1 MRAASHT
8 SFNSDINVTPLVDVC
23 LVLLIIFMVVTPLMV
38 TGVPVNLPAVAAAS
52 ALADQ
57 PLQITL
63 QADGTLYVGDE
74 IMRVEQAASALDAA
88 HRTADRPVV
97 VQADKSVPYGDV
109 AVLLG
114 LCRDS
119 GFMNVGLAAQRRD
132 TVEGK

>member
-1 MRAASHT
+1 MRAASHA
-8 SFNSDINVTPLVDVC
+8 SFSSDINVTPLVDVC

-38 TGVPVNLPAVAAAS
+38 TGVPVNLPSVAAAS

-74 IMRVEQAASALDAA
+74 ILRVEQAASALEAA
-88 HRTADRPVV
+88 HRSGDRPVV
-97 VQADKSVPYGDV
+97 VQADKSVAYGDV

-119 GFMNVGLAAQRRD
+119 GFTSVGLAAQRR
-132 TVEGK
+132 EP